1 MLPGL
6 TGVSNLQGIGLAI
19 GCGLPLQTP
28 NVLKLAV
35 FSPVPGEE

>member
-6 TGVSNLQGIGLAI
+6 IGVFSLEGIGLAI

-35 FSPVPGEE
+35 FSPVP